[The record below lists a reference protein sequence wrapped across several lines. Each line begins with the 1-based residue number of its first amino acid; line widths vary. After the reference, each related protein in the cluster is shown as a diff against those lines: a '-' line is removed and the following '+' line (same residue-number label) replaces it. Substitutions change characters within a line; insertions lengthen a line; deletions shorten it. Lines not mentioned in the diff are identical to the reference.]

1 MTTKQKNPK
10 GQTSE
15 LTLSS
20 AIIERIT
27 SILKAKHMSQRDLS
41 RKLGKTEAVISR
53 WMTGAPNLTLRSICQ
68 ISDALGEPIITVSD
82 GKKPSSEPAGNPG
95 YRTKSILIDSSTLK
109 EMA

>member
-1 MTTKQKNPK
+1 MTNEQKSQK
-10 GQTSE
+10 DRSSE

-20 AIIERIT
+20 AIIEKIT
-27 SILKAKHMSQRDLS
+27 SILKSKHMSQRELS

-68 ISDALGEPIITVSD
+68 ISDALGEPIIFVND
-82 GKKPSSEPAGNPG
+82 GKKAKPEPAANPG
-95 YRTKSILIDSSTLK
+95 YRAKSILIDSSTLK